1 MTVAIG
7 VIWLL
12 YNSIYLF
19 CVCLYVRLSLFL
31 FLSVCLSL
39 TLSWGLF
46 AIAFDDTGHFTA
58 PGGQC
63 ASSGAPL
70 VCTVFSASNYSESD
84 NKGAYLVSG
93 WVSG

>member
-1 MTVAIG
+1 MTVEIG

-19 CVCLYVRLSLFL
+19 CVCLYVRLSL
-31 FLSVCLSL
+31 
-39 TLSWGLF
+39 SWGLF

-58 PGGQC
+58 PGGPC

-84 NKGAYLVSG
+84 NKGAYLVSE
-93 WVSG
+93 